1 MATRKLSFTRLDQ
14 GKPLLNRGA
23 LDQYR
28 LVVVCV
34 KGNVSV
40 KETMSLI
47 LKEAIGPEGP
57 APTLVLGPTAPED
70 LSTEWTGKVGWITF
84 VDGTSMSHPSSDV
97 EIISPDNLLEINLF
111 IEKASQGEGTQII
124 LGDFL
129 DNIIKSIGSPES
141 FYSFFCQLASRVRL
155 RKRTAILVIK
165 EDIADGRDGQTIR
178 RHRLGVSRPRQ
189 RRRTNGRDENAK
201 FCG

>member
-1 MATRKLSFTRLDQ
+1 MAARKLSFTRLDQ
-14 GKPLLNRGA
+14 GKPLLNRGT

-34 KGNVSV
+34 RGNVSV

-57 APTLVLGPTAPED
+57 SPTLVLGPTAPED
-70 LSTEWTGKVGWITF
+70 LSTDWTGKVGWITF
-84 VDGTSMSHPSSDV
+84 VDGTSISHPSNDV

-155 RKRTAILVIK
+155 RKRTAMEFRDQDNEGALTV
-165 EDIADGRDGQTIR
+165 EMRTLNFADNIYTRWLPFPQA
-178 RHRLGVSRPRQ
+178 LRPLC
-189 RRRTNGRDENAK
+189 TNYT
-201 FCG
+201 